1 MSKTAIVL
9 MNLGG
14 PDSAQAVEPF
24 LFNLFA
30 DPAIIALPN
39 PLRWLIAKIIS
50 HRRAPL
56 AQKIY
61 AHIGNAS
68 PLLANTEAQARA
80 LEQELGPDTK
90 VFIAMR
96 YWHPRAEAAAEAVKR
111 FGADEIILLPL
122 YPQFSRT
129 TVASSLSDWHRAAK
143 KAGITATTRAICCY
157 PTESGFIA
165 ALAEKIATAFAE
177 WPMTLKPPR
186 LLLSAHGLPKRIVER
201 GDPYEA
207 QVNETAAALR
217 VALDRTDLDSVVCYQ
232 SRVGPLEWLGPATD
246 HEIRRAG
253 AEGRGLIVAPIAF
266 VSEHSETLVEL
277 DIDYAHVARD
287 AGVPR
292 YVRVPT
298 VGAAPRFIAG
308 LADLVRQ
315 IRSAP
320 DERPVADGGARR
332 CDVSRVFCP
341 CALR

>member
-1 MSKTAIVL
+1 MSRTAVVL

-14 PDSAQAVEPF
+14 PDNAQAVEPF

-39 PLRWLIAKIIS
+39 PLRWLIAKFIS

-80 LEQELGPDTK
+80 LEQELGTETK

-96 YWHPRAEAAAEAVKR
+96 YWHPRADAAAEAVKR
-111 FGADEIILLPL
+111 WRADEIILLPL
-122 YPQFSRT
+122 YPQFSST

-177 WPMTLKPPR
+177 WPTILKPPR

-207 QVNETAAALR
+207 QVNETASALR
-217 VALDRTDLDSVVCYQ
+217 AALDRADLDSVVCYQ
-232 SRVGPLEWLGPATD
+232 SRVGPMEWLGPATD
-246 HEIRRAG
+246 NEIRRAG
-253 AEGRGLIVAPIAF
+253 ADGMGLIVASIAF

-287 AGVPR
+287 AGVPL

-298 VGAAPRFIAG
+298 VGVAPPFIAG
-308 LADLVRQ
+308 LAGLVRQ
-315 IRSAP
+315 IRNAP
-320 DERPVADGGARR
+320 DERPITDGGMRR
-332 CDVSRVFCP
+332 CDASRVFCP
-341 CALR
+341 CAAR